1 MISKYSTNAL
11 AAATLALALTQGAHA
26 STNLV
31 ADGSF
36 VEGTGLSGYL
46 GYAGGSTLGAWTVT
60 GASVDLIGTYWQTT
74 PTGSFTI
81 DLAGGNAGG
90 LTQDLHLNAG
100 NYALSFWLAGN
111 PDGGNATKTVD
122 VSVAGTNQ
130 SFSFLTTGHNEGNM
144 GFTLETLSFN
154 VAADTDTALSF
165 SNAEAGTPWGAAIG
179 GVTLTSVVPEPGS
192 TSLLLAGIGMMG
204 LVAAR
209 RRKSL

>member
-1 MISKYSTNAL
+1 
-11 AAATLALALTQGAHA
+11 
-26 STNLV
+26 
-31 ADGSF
+31 
-36 VEGTGLSGYL
+36 
-46 GYAGGSTLGAWTVT
+46 
-60 GASVDLIGTYWQTT
+60 
-74 PTGSFTI
+74 
-81 DLAGGNAGG
+81 
-90 LTQDLHLNAG
+90 
-100 NYALSFWLAGN
+100 
-111 PDGGNATKTVD
+111 
-122 VSVAGTNQ
+122 
-130 SFSFLTTGHNEGNM
+130 M